1 MSENQSCAIYR
12 SKKKDEHYLFV
23 KKKDDFSEVPEAV
36 LKVLGGLEFAM
47 ELELVPGK
55 QLARSNSDDVIA
67 NLAKQGFHL
76 QTPPP
81 AHEAVEALMT
91 RIGEQAQK
99 E

>member
-1 MSENQSCAIYR
+1 MSENDSCAVYR

-23 KKKDDFSEVPEAV
+23 KNKDDFSEVPEAV

-55 QLARSNSDDVIA
+55 QLARVNSDDVIA

-81 AHEAVEALMT
+81 AHEAIEELMT
-91 RIGEQAQK
+91 RIGREMQ
-99 E
+99 ED